1 MSWSQHAV
9 TDSFETL
16 ADAARKVIARCP
28 WTTVRT
34 VEEYVEYIRSEADEL
49 LAAVANG
56 DRQNVKEELGDVLFD
71 VVVCMLLAERSG
83 SFQAHEVMDG
93 VVAKMRRRK
102 PFVFDGT
109 QVTVEEAK
117 RLWAEEKAREKRS
130 R

>member
-1 MSWSQHAV
+1 M
-9 TDSFETL
+9 TDSFAMLT
-16 ADAARKVIARCP
+16 DAARKVIARCP

-34 VEEYVEYIRSEADEL
+34 VEEYVDYIRSEADEL
-49 LAAVANG
+49 LSAVANG
-56 DRQNVKEELGDVLFD
+56 DRQNIKEELGDLLFN
-71 VVVCMLLAERSG
+71 VVVCMLIAERSG
-83 SFQAHEVMDG
+83 SFPAREVMDG

-117 RLWAEEKAREKRS
+117 RLWAEEKAREKGS

>member
-1 MSWSQHAV
+1 M
-9 TDSFETL
+9 TDSFEAL

-28 WTTVRT
+28 WTTART

-49 LAAVANG
+49 SIAVSKG
-56 DRQNVKEELGDVLFD
+56 DGENVKEEMGDLLFN

-83 SFQAHEVMDG
+83 SFPAREVMDG

-109 QVTVEEAK
+109 RVTVEEAK

>member
-1 MSWSQHAV
+1 M
-9 TDSFETL
+9 TDSFAMLT
-16 ADAARKVIARCP
+16 DAARKVIARCP

-34 VEEYVEYIRSEADEL
+34 VEEYVDYIRSEADEL
-49 LAAVANG
+49 LSAVTNG
-56 DRQNVKEELGDVLFD
+56 DRQNVKEELGDLLFN

-83 SFQAHEVMDG
+83 SFPAREVMDG

-117 RLWAEEKAREKRS
+117 RLWAEEKAREKGS

>member
-1 MSWSQHAV
+1 M
-9 TDSFETL
+9 TDSFEAL
-16 ADAARKVIARCP
+16 AAAARKVIARCP

-34 VEEYVEYIRSEADEL
+34 VDEYVEYIRSEADEL
-49 LAAVANG
+49 LAAVSKG
-56 DRQNVKEELGDVLFD
+56 DRENVKEEMGDLLFT

-83 SFQAHEVMDG
+83 SFPAREVMDG

>member
-1 MSWSQHAV
+1 M

-34 VEEYVEYIRSEADEL
+34 VEEYVEYIRSDADEL
-49 LAAVANG
+49 VAAVANG
-56 DRQNVKEELGDVLFD
+56 DRQNVKEELGDLLFTA
-71 VVVCMLLAERSG
+71 VVCMLLAERGG
-83 SFQAHEVMDG
+83 SFPAREVMDG

-109 QVTVEEAK
+109 PVTVEEAK
-117 RLWAEEKAREKRS
+117 RLWAQEKAREKRS

>member
-1 MSWSQHAV
+1 M
-9 TDSFETL
+9 TDSFATL
-16 ADAARKVIARCP
+16 ADAAQRVIAGCP

-34 VEEYVEYIRSEADEL
+34 VDEYVEYIRSEADEL
-49 LAAVANG
+49 VAAVANG
-56 DRQNVKEELGDVLFD
+56 DRQNVKEELGDLLFT
-71 VVVCMLLAERSG
+71 VVVCMLLAERGG
-83 SFQAHEVMDG
+83 SFPAHEVMDG

-109 QVTVEEAK
+109 PVTLEEAK